1 MIAVVDYGV
10 GNLYSLT
17 CSLRH
22 IGAQCT
28 VTREENRAARG
39 GPHHFAGRG
48 GLWRCGGKIFMP
60 SGWMRCCATLP
71 DRASR
76 SWASA
81 LACSFSLTRAMNTAS
96 TRALA

>member
-28 VTREENRAARG
+28 VTREENALRAADRIILPG
-39 GPHHFAGRG
+39 VAMR
-48 GLWRCGGKIFMP
+48 RKNFMP

>member
-22 IGAQCT
+22 IGAACT
-28 VTREENRAARG
+28 VTREEEALRTADRIILPGVGAFGTRRQSC
-39 GPHHFAGRG
+39 A
-48 GLWRCGGKIFMP
+48 P
-60 SGWMRCCATLP
+60 SGWMRCCASWP
-71 DRASR
+71 GRASR

-81 LACSFSLTRAMNTAS
+81 WACSCSLTKAMNTAS
-96 TRALA
+96 IQGWA